1 MISELWVII
10 GVILSL
16 IGLSRFIDLEKRLYK
31 GLKLLEIL
39 PCDTIYYC
47 GLIVTIIRILIFI
60 SLIFVGVKYCIIPNL

>member
-39 PCDTIYYC
+39 PCDTNYC
-47 GLIVTIIRILIFI
+47 GLIVTIIRILISI